1 MGGIHFKLQTKM
13 MHKLPQINLFP
24 TSTVVV
30 RETLKRVQ
38 LMAAECNMTS
48 ISVTYDLEFEKIA
61 FEMQTDKRHQYDNI
75 FIALGAF
82 HIEQSLFGVPD
93 R

>member
-1 MGGIHFKLQTKM
+1 M

-61 FEMQTDKRHQYDNI
+61 FVMQTDKCRQYDNI

>member
-1 MGGIHFKLQTKM
+1 
-13 MHKLPQINLFP
+13 
-24 TSTVVV
+24 
-30 RETLKRVQ
+30 
-38 LMAAECNMTS
+38 MAAECNMTS

>member
-1 MGGIHFKLQTKM
+1 MWLGRNSFQTPDKNDAQA
-13 MHKLPQINLFP
+13 PQINLFP

-61 FEMQTDKRHQYDNI
+61 FEM
-75 FIALGAF
+75 
-82 HIEQSLFGVPD
+82 
-93 R
+93 